1 MTEPMSVNLLLLI
14 VMGVM
19 YAGGIYL
26 LLERTLTR
34 VLFGLIL
41 MTNATNLLIV
51 IMAGAPGVA
60 PIVEDGLDPGAY
72 TDPLPQA
79 LTLTSIVISFAV
91 TAFMLGMIYRS
102 WKLGRRDEV
111 LVDTEDVKVAERP
124 SFDAEEDAELQ
135 DEPSEFLDEDEDPNA
150 DYEHATAINP
160 STGALT
166 VRHRPDGSVR
176 LPGTAAGD
184 RARRRQETGR
194 APRHE
199 PEEGEYPVGYRGHD
213 DHLPDED
220 ERAGSPRSRPQ
231 RERHEA
237 PEGADD
243 AAGAE
248 GAAGTGGSGVAD
260 DAGRSGTDDDRGG
273 ER

>member
-1 MTEPMSVNLLLLI
+1 MSVNLLLLV

-19 YAGGIYL
+19 YSGGIYL

-34 VLFGLIL
+34 VLFGMIL

-51 IMAGAPGVA
+51 TVAGAPGQA
-60 PIVEDGLDPGAY
+60 PLVENGVDPEAY

-79 LTLTSIVISFAV
+79 LTLTSIVISFAI

-111 LVDTEDVKVAERP
+111 MVDTEDVKVAEQP
-124 SFDAEEDAELQ
+124 SFDAEEDAELLE
-135 DEPSEFLDEDEDPNA
+135 EPSEFLDEDEDPNA

-160 STGALT
+160 STGPLA
-166 VRHRPDGSVR
+166 VRRRPDGTVKVKKDANRQPS
-176 LPGTAAGD
+176 G
-184 RARRRQETGR
+184 RRPRH
-194 APRHE
+194 RHE
-199 PEEGEYPVGYRGHD
+199 PEEGEHPVGSQGHD

-231 RERHEA
+231 GRKPGR
-237 PEGADD
+237 P
-243 AAGAE
+243 
-248 GAAGTGGSGVAD
+248 GGPD
-260 DAGRSGTDDDRGG
+260 KPRRPGRLGRPDNRKDG
-273 ER
+273 E

>member
-1 MTEPMSVNLLLLI
+1 MSVNLLLLM

-34 VLFGLIL
+34 VMFGMIL

-51 IMAGAPGVA
+51 TVAGAPGQA
-60 PIVEDGLDPGAY
+60 PLVENGVDPGEY

-79 LTLTSIVISFAV
+79 LTLTSIVISFAI

-111 LVDTEDVKVAERP
+111 MVDTEDVKVAERP
-124 SFDAEEDAELQ
+124 SFDAEDDAELLE
-135 DEPSEFLDEDEDPNA
+135 EPSEFLDEDEDPNA

-160 STGALT
+160 STGSMA
-166 VRHRPDGSVR
+166 VRHRPDGTVGVKSDASR
-176 LPGTAAGD
+176 HLPGGG
-184 RARRRQETGR
+184 RQRRR
-194 APRHE
+194 PD
-199 PEEGEYPVGYRGHD
+199 PEEGEHPVGSQGHD

-220 ERAGSPRSRPQ
+220 ERSGSPRSRPRGRQ
-231 RERHEA
+231 PGS
-237 PEGADD
+237 PENPD
-243 AAGAE
+243 
-248 GAAGTGGSGVAD
+248 TPK
-260 DAGRSGTDDDRGG
+260 GG
-273 ER
+273 E

>member
-1 MTEPMSVNLLLLI
+1 MSVNLLLLV

-19 YAGGIYL
+19 FAGGIYL

-34 VLFGLIL
+34 VMFGMIL

-51 IMAGAPGVA
+51 TVAGAPGKA
-60 PIVEDGLDPGAY
+60 PLVEDGVDPNAY

-79 LTLTSIVISFAV
+79 LTLTSIVISFSI

-111 LVDTEDVKVAERP
+111 LVDTEDVKVAEQP
-124 SFDAEEDAELQ
+124 SFDAEEDAELLE
-135 DEPSEFLDEDEDPNA
+135 EPSEFLEEDEDPNA

-160 STGALT
+160 STGSMP
-166 VRHRPDGSVR
+166 VRRRPDGTVR
-176 LPGTAAGD
+176 VKADANRHLPGS
-184 RARRRQETGR
+184 RPRR
-194 APRHE
+194 RHE
-199 PEEGEYPVGYRGHD
+199 PEEGEHPVGSQGHD

-231 RERHEA
+231 SRKSDKSGKSGE
-237 PEGADD
+237 
-243 AAGAE
+243 
-248 GAAGTGGSGVAD
+248 TGKPKRPQPPNPPGSPRRP
-260 DAGRSGTDDDRGG
+260 GRTDRRKDG
-273 ER
+273 E

>member
-1 MTEPMSVNLLLLI
+1 MSVNLLLLL

-34 VLFGLIL
+34 VLFGMIL

-51 IMAGAPGVA
+51 TVAGAPGEA
-60 PIVEDGLDPGAY
+60 PLVENGIDPDAY

-79 LTLTSIVISFAV
+79 LTLTSIVISFAI

-111 LVDTEDVKVAERP
+111 MVDTEDVKVAERP
-124 SFDAEEDAELQ
+124 SFDAEEDAELLE
-135 DEPSEFLDEDEDPNA
+135 EPSEFLDEDEDPNA

-160 STGALT
+160 STGAMA
-166 VRHRPDGSVR
+166 VRHRGDGTVR
-176 LPGTAAGD
+176 VKKDGKRPPGSAKQ
-184 RARRRQETGR
+184 RS
-194 APRHE
+194 RHT
-199 PEEGEYPVGYRGHD
+199 PEEGEHPVGSQGHD

-220 ERAGSPRSRPQ
+220 ERSGSPRSRPK
-231 RERHEA
+231 
-237 PEGADD
+237 
-243 AAGAE
+243 
-248 GAAGTGGSGVAD
+248 
-260 DAGRSGTDDDRGG
+260 GRNPRDTKGG
-273 ER
+273 E

>member
-1 MTEPMSVNLLLLI
+1 MSVNLLLLL

-34 VLFGLIL
+34 VLFGVVL

-51 IMAGAPGVA
+51 TVAGAPGQA
-60 PIVEDGLDPGAY
+60 PLVENGVDPGAY

-79 LTLTSIVISFAV
+79 LTLTAIVISFSI

-124 SFDAEEDAELQ
+124 SFDAEDDAELLE
-135 DEPSEFLDEDEDPNA
+135 EPSEFLDEDEDPNA

-160 STGALT
+160 STGAMT
-166 VRHRPDGSVR
+166 VRRRPDGTVKVKTDANR
-176 LPGTAAGD
+176 HLPGAG
-184 RARRRQETGR
+184 RQRRR
-194 APRHE
+194 HD
-199 PEEGEYPVGYRGHD
+199 PEEGEHPVGSQGHD

-220 ERAGSPRSRPQ
+220 ERSGSPRSRPRGRQ
-231 RERHEA
+231 PGG
-237 PEGADD
+237 PENPD
-243 AAGAE
+243 
-248 GAAGTGGSGVAD
+248 TPK
-260 DAGRSGTDDDRGG
+260 GG
-273 ER
+273 E

>member
-1 MTEPMSVNLLLLI
+1 MSVNLLLLV

-34 VLFGLIL
+34 VLFGVML
-41 MTNATNLLIV
+41 MTNATNLLIITV
-51 IMAGAPGVA
+51 AGAPGQA
-60 PIVEDGLDPGAY
+60 PLVEDGLDPDAY

-79 LTLTSIVISFAV
+79 LTLTSIVISFAI

-111 LVDTEDVKVAERP
+111 LVDTEDVKVAEQP
-124 SFDAEEDAELQ
+124 SFDAEEDAELFE
-135 DEPSEFLDEDEDPNA
+135 EPSEFLDEDEDPNA

-160 STGALT
+160 STGPLAVRRRTDGT
-166 VRHRPDGSVR
+166 VKVKKDSSRQQPGGRQRHRN
-176 LPGTAAGD
+176 
-184 RARRRQETGR
+184 
-194 APRHE
+194 E
-199 PEEGEYPVGYRGHD
+199 PEEGEHPVGSQGHD

-231 RERHEA
+231 GGKPGRPGGPDR
-237 PEGADD
+237 PRR
-243 AAGAE
+243 
-248 GAAGTGGSGVAD
+248 TGRP
-260 DAGRSGTDDDRGG
+260 GRPGNRKDG
-273 ER
+273 E

>member
-1 MTEPMSVNLLLLI
+1 MSVNLLLLL

-34 VLFGLIL
+34 VLFGVIL
-41 MTNATNLLIV
+41 MANATNLLIV
-51 IMAGAPGVA
+51 TVAGAPGQA
-60 PIVEDGLDPGAY
+60 PLVEDGVDPSAY

-79 LTLTSIVISFAV
+79 LTLTSIVISFAI

-124 SFDAEEDAELQ
+124 SFDAEEDAELLE
-135 DEPSEFLDEDEDPNA
+135 EPSEFLEEDEDPNA

-160 STGALT
+160 STGSMP
-166 VRHRPDGSVR
+166 VRHRADGTVKVKADANR
-176 LPGTAAGD
+176 HLPGTG
-184 RARRRQETGR
+184 RQKQ
-194 APRHE
+194 RHD
-199 PEEGEYPVGYRGHD
+199 PEEGEHPVGSQGHD

-220 ERAGSPRSRPQ
+220 ERSGSPRSRP
-231 RERHEA
+231 RTRR
-237 PEGADD
+237 PGTPDNPGTPDD
-243 AAGAE
+243 S
-248 GAAGTGGSGVAD
+248 GS
-260 DAGRSGTDDDRGG
+260 TDNPANTDNPGQKGG
-273 ER
+273 E